1 MRHKSRTHAGVADLH
16 LRLEYVIMTPVK
28 GVKHMQERISINHIP
43 GISAI
48 YFALLQCGYGYYAME
63 KEADLAKRVETFC
76 MTQNSLL
83 HPFFLNVKQNTCAV
97 YPYWSRAALLESATF
112 FLDHGTTQLKY
123 YEAFRQHVMSMS
135 NLSETERNE
144 DFWAWIA
151 DFPAAL
157 TAVLGSSEFR
167 AYWHWEH
174 DWIMQQNM
182 VWEHELHQIESILHT
197 CAVRYRA
204 PKRTVSVILN
214 PIKCVYSADYHIKG
228 SHLIVCSGAF
238 SPQSVV
244 HECLHPIVAQ
254 LWKRTRKLFCNAR
267 YHAPILTA
275 LTIWTATRTAGR
287 MHLRSMRCASSP
299 PLSSRATFR
308 KTFTIILHRCC
319 AACHKPP
326 RAPHGASADHRA
338 HKHHK
343 RYGRYRKN
351 GRDGDKAGGV
361 AFIHIIHGTKHGR
374 RRRHRAAAG

>member
-1 MRHKSRTHAGVADLH
+1 
-16 LRLEYVIMTPVK
+16 
-28 GVKHMQERISINHIP
+28 MQERISINHIP

-97 YPYWSRAALLESATF
+97 YPYWPRAALLESATF
-112 FLDHGTTQLKY
+112 FLDHGTAQLKY

-182 VWEHELHQIESILHT
+182 VWEHKLHQIESILHT

-244 HECLHPIVAQ
+244 HECLHPIVGPAVE
-254 LWKRTRKLFCNAR
+254 
-267 YHAPILTA
+267 
-275 LTIWTATRTAGR
+275 
-287 MHLRSMRCASSP
+287 
-299 PLSSRATFR
+299 
-308 KTFTIILHRCC
+308 
-319 AACHKPP
+319 
-326 RAPHGASADHRA
+326 A
-338 HKHHK
+338 HKEAVLQCEIPCPDIDSS
-343 RYGRYRKN
+343 YYL
-351 GRDGDKAGGV
+351 DGDA
-361 AFIHIIHGTKHGR
+361 HGR
-374 RRRHRAAAG
+374 QNAFEEYAVRELTSAVFQSHFPQDLHHYIASLLRRLS